1 MPKIGEI
8 YTSGSDK
15 SHLSLPTCT
24 KFASQLFLSNFYCT
38 TTTTTNGTSS
48 RKSSSFN
55 SKVSGDYNVQL
66 GQTTACSGLQEKL
79 CGMPWL
85 KMMILPLMFAFGGK
99 NILLLRIK
107 FANFMFI
114 YATNHYGPFLFE
126 YPKISYLACPHAL
139 QIQITFYPF
148 IMI

>member
-1 MPKIGEI
+1 MHKICLA
-8 YTSGSDK
+8 TFLVQLLLHHHHRRQRDQQQK
-15 SHLSLPTCT
+15 VL
-24 KFASQLFLSNFYCT
+24 KFQLE
-38 TTTTTNGTSS
+38 
-48 RKSSSFN
+48 SFWRL
-55 SKVSGDYNVQL
+55 QL

-85 KMMILPLMFAFGGK
+85 KMMILPLMFAFREK
-99 NILLLRIK
+99 NILRLRIK